1 MSSKASA
8 ALLLLLFCGGCSG
21 RNRPSAQPKTDAVA
35 LAQTTRRDCGVTWS
49 LTRGDEA
56 GSGRFVTGAY
66 PEEGEVYPGFPDQNQ
81 IDRFIQRHSSV
92 LQRRENVFGTWC
104 VTPAGDC
111 YAAAGPVTCYLDI
124 SRETAT
130 LEEAA
135 QLAKDCNQI
144 SVAQLNQ
151 PKVAIIFFRRPAFRR
166 RIADWRRGPGRLQ
179 EDAGGIARQTHAPG
193 KLKLQKSQVTA
204 RTAKI

>member
-1 MSSKASA
+1 
-8 ALLLLLFCGGCSG
+8 
-21 RNRPSAQPKTDAVA
+21 
-35 LAQTTRRDCGVTWS
+35 

-151 PKVAIIFFRRPAFRR
+151 PKVAIIDSFGGQRFGDGLPIGGA
-166 RIADWRRGPGRLQ
+166 ALAVCKKTRG
-179 EDAGGIARQTHAPG
+179 E
-193 KLKLQKSQVTA
+193 
-204 RTAKI
+204 